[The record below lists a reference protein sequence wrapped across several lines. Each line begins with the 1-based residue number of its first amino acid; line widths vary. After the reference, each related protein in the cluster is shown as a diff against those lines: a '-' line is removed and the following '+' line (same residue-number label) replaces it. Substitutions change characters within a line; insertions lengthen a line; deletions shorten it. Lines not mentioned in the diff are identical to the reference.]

1 MDLAE
6 AKQRLMDLTAEV
18 ARLKEQ
24 MKARED
30 THAHLEGLKTAL
42 ERPDPPLLSL
52 ANNKSGSSSSSS
64 CSKNDSGCVS
74 SCSSSSSS
82 SSGSSS
88 SSRFSFELLREMPSI
103 DGKVCRIIT
112 MNRTDDAVLLSSYRS
127 ISTPAGPLKQYH
139 VNRVSGTMCNIQP
152 FCVSSRVCCSA
163 SCSVLCCVFCSASC
177 CVLCC
182 TFCSMSCRMQYD
194 RSLEH

>member
-1 MDLAE
+1 
-6 AKQRLMDLTAEV
+6 
-18 ARLKEQ
+18 

-74 SCSSSSSS
+74 SCSSSS

-152 FCVSSRVCCSA
+152 FCVSSRVFYSASCSVLCCVFCSA
-163 SCSVLCCVFCSASC
+163 SCCVLCCVFCSASC